1 MKEFKNPSIEKSLY
15 EHLKKRGRISTTT
28 DETIEPPKRLF
39 KTTSEEIINLL
50 NISSTPLTIKEIA
63 NYLGINAKNTSKVMR
78 NLLLY
83 QGTNKYITKIKLGRL
98 TQYSCNLPNDV
109 DVPYTYKMIKH
120 TLNLNTI
127 KTLQDSDTKILTDAA
142 VNEARHKVTQDILEL
157 IKTGEYE
164 FSITIRKIK

>member
-1 MKEFKNPSIEKSLY
+1 VNTLIKKNLY
-15 EHLKKRGRISTTT
+15 DHLKKRGRISTTT

-63 NYLGINAKNTSKVMR
+63 NYLGINVKNTSKVMR

-83 QGTNKYITKIKLGRL
+83 QGTNKYITKVKLGRSA
-98 TQYSCNLPNDV
+98 QYSCNLPNDV

-120 TLNLNTI
+120 TLNLNST
-127 KTLQDSDTKILTDAA
+127 KTLKNSDNKIVPDIAINNLTQ
-142 VNEARHKVTQDILEL
+142 EILEL

-164 FSITIRKIK
+164 FSISIRKIK

>member
-1 MKEFKNPSIEKSLY
+1 MNTLIKKNLY
-15 EHLKKRGRISTTT
+15 DHLKKRGRISTTT
-28 DETIEPPKRLF
+28 DETVEPPKRLF

-83 QGTNKYITKIKLGRL
+83 QGTNKYITKVKLGRSA
-98 TQYSCNLPNDV
+98 QYSCNLPNDV

-120 TLNLNTI
+120 TVTLNAI
-127 KTLQDSDTKILTDAA
+127 KKQQNSDTRILSDADI
-142 VNEARHKVTQDILEL
+142 NEARHKITQEILEL

-164 FSITIRKIK
+164 FSISIRKIK

>member
-1 MKEFKNPSIEKSLY
+1 MNMLMKKNLY
-15 EHLKKRGRISTTT
+15 DHLKKRGRISTTT
-28 DETIEPPKRLF
+28 DETLEPPKRLF

-120 TLNLNTI
+120 TLNLNST
-127 KTLQDSDTKILTDAA
+127 KTLKNSDNKILPDTAI
-142 VNEARHKVTQDILEL
+142 NNLTQEILEL

-164 FSITIRKIK
+164 FNISIKKIK